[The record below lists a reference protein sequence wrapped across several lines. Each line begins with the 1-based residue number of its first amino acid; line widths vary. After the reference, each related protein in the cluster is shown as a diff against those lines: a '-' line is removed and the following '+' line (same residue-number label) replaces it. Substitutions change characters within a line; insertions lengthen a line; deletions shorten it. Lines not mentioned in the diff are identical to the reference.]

1 MPHFAL
7 FGITMKKTI
16 ICTKLVLI
24 FRNWSIYP
32 LNLYPLSN
40 FIQKISIEEREYTPE
55 IVYHEQDNT
64 LSISG
69 TSVPEDT
76 RAFYKPVYDW
86 IDAFMDNAEDG
97 LKLNIIFK
105 LDYFNTS
112 SSKAIYELLYKIEK
126 RQYKFKSLKI
136 IWLYDVLNE
145 TMLEAG
151 RHFAEL
157 VHLPFEYKSY
167 I

>member
-1 MPHFAL
+1 MNL
-7 FGITMKKTI
+7 F
-16 ICTKLVLI
+16 
-24 FRNWSIYP
+24 R
-32 LNLYPLSN
+32 LSN
-40 FIQKISIEEREYTPE
+40 RVENITIEEQEYTPE
-55 IVYHEQDNT
+55 ISYNEKENI

-76 RAFYKPVYDW
+76 RAFYQPVYDW
-86 IDAFMDNAEDG
+86 MDNYILSAVDG
-97 LKLNIIFK
+97 LKLTVVFK

-126 RQYKFKSLKI
+126 NQQKFKSIKI
-136 IWLYDVLNE
+136 LWMYDVVNE

-157 VHLPFEYKSY
+157 VNLPFEYKTY
-167 I
+167 F

>member
-1 MPHFAL
+1 M
-7 FGITMKKTI
+7 
-16 ICTKLVLI
+16 
-24 FRNWSIYP
+24 
-32 LNLYPLSN
+32 SN
-40 FIQKISIEEREYTPE
+40 SIEKIAIEEQEYTPE
-55 IVYHEQDNT
+55 VLYNEKENT
-64 LSISG
+64 LYISG

-76 RAFYKPVYDW
+76 RAFYKPIYDW
-86 IDAFMDNAEDG
+86 IDAFINSSGDN
-97 LKLNIIFK
+97 LKLNIVFK

-126 RQYKFKSLKI
+126 HQSKFKHLKI
-136 IWLYDVLNE
+136 VWLYDVLNE

-157 VHLPFEYKSY
+157 VNLPFEYKSY